1 MKIVKKHTIDGILK
15 IKTFCFSSGD
25 KNAASKNNSTK
36 SVYLFFYQKY
46 LVSIRIHV
54 FLMFIF
60 QMVKMHMQIANRH
73 MKRCSTSLIIRT
85 IQIKPTMQYY
95 LTSVRM
101 AIIKR
106 QEITNGESVR
116 MWRKGNPH
124 VLLMGM

>member
-1 MKIVKKHTIDGILK
+1 MKIVKKQTIDGILK

>member
-1 MKIVKKHTIDGILK
+1 MKIVKKQTIDGILK
-15 IKTFCFSSGD
+15 IKTFFFSSGD

-60 QMVKMHMQIANRH
+60 QMVKIRMQMANRH
-73 MKRCSTSLIIRT
+73 MKRCSTSLIIRK

-116 MWRKGNPH
+116 MWRKGNPR